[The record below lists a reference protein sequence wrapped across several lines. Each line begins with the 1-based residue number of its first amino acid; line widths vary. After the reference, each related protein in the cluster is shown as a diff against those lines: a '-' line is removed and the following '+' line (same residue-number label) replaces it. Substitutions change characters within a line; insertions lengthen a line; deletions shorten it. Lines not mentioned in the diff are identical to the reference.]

1 MEQGLVN
8 TIDYKSIDE
17 IAERT
22 KELKLVPEYVEEFFK
37 KAFTKAGGKLKVR
50 KDESLV
56 INSIPLEIKRV
67 ADEQTLKG
75 LW

>member
-22 KELKLVPEYVEEFFK
+22 KELKLVPEYVEEFL

-56 INSIPLEIKRV
+56 INSIPLEIKKLRMS
-67 ADEQTLKG
+67 
-75 LW
+75 